1 VIAEIEQRIAALY
14 QAQPGNR
21 CGRLAGRS
29 RDGLG
34 TKVRI
39 KAELT

>member
-1 VIAEIEQRIAALY
+1 VIAEIEQRIGLISGAA
-14 QAQPGNR
+14 GNR

-29 RDGLG
+29 RDGLV

-39 KAELT
+39 KAKLT

>member
-14 QAQPGNR
+14 QAQPV
-21 CGRLAGRS
+21 
-29 RDGLG
+29 G

-39 KAELT
+39 KAKLT